1 MLRKVLSLRCLL
13 STTHEISLNK
23 AASGFFFPFGHKSNT
38 QELTHIIVSY
48 FILSKSITLEWKQ
61 IAVET
66 KVGNDSLSFTLIS
79 QGIQRLDYFIILIW
93 GAITM
98 TLISLCSV
106 LRLKWGKK
114 TLGGCSF
121 ISWFV
126 QRKKNTSHLSENQR
140 KNPPTGPFYKKWHV
154 ISWGAKIRTVLACVR
169 GYSFLKY
176 LFIFTS
182 GCHKK
187 HD

>member
-1 MLRKVLSLRCLL
+1 MRRKVLGLRCLL

-23 AASGFFFPFGHKSNT
+23 AASGSFFPFGHKSNT
-38 QELTHIIVSY
+38 QELTHRRLSY

-98 TLISLCSV
+98 TLISLGSV
-106 LRLKWGKK
+106 LRLKWGRK

-126 QRKKNTSHLSENQR
+126 QRRKKTLTSQKTRGKTLQQALLIRND
-140 KNPPTGPFYKKWHV
+140 NV
-154 ISWGAKIRTVLACVR
+154 ISWGAKIRTVACLCKR
-169 GYSFLKY
+169 
-176 LFIFTS
+176 IFFS
-182 GCHKK
+182 
-187 HD
+187 